1 MHDRAEDCV
10 KVIRHNL
17 AFREMAATTPST
29 NLVRHLY
36 LARHFPRQKVVKINE
51 YQCPQAIETG
61 RLFEIHPAHDSGDP
75 RWFQVLVRSA
85 RIIGLVGWELMWTDV
100 VMVGEIGAEV
110 GIGRSFLGW
119 TRKSFSDRS
128 EELWETFEDFRW
140 EIVACDWNNEWNEWV

>member
-1 MHDRAEDCV
+1 MLDEEIRKIHDTAPFGSKLLVISVSHFDGSFLFERIESKKKNSKKKSKKRERNERGITEIKEKWKLHDRAEDRV

-51 YQCPQAIETG
+51 YQCPQALETG

-75 RWFQVLVRSA
+75 R
-85 RIIGLVGWELMWTDV
+85 
-100 VMVGEIGAEV
+100 
-110 GIGRSFLGW
+110 
-119 TRKSFSDRS
+119 
-128 EELWETFEDFRW
+128 
-140 EIVACDWNNEWNEWV
+140 